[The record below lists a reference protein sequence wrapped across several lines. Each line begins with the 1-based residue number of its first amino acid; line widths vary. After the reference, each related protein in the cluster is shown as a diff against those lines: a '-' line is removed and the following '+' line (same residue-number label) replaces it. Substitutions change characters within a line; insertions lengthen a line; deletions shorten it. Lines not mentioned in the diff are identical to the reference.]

1 MSKYTTEVR
10 FICESKSG
18 LEVSGGSGDVDNIIA
33 NSWNKIFTSKVP
45 FFNEEYRSVLCK
57 KILKHYY
64 LREICCETVGIW
76 ILWMNTRLEE
86 IMPYYNQL
94 YESAK
99 IEFNPMYDVN
109 LTRKHERNVEGTSK
123 EDGTRTQT
131 TKETKTQTNKE
142 TKTQTTKETR
152 EDTGE
157 GSRNITGSRDTDT
170 TGNSTKSTTNS
181 SEETKHDLYSD
192 TPQGNITGL
201 ENENYLTNARKI
213 TDNINNTAN
222 EQLNTA
228 EKSGTDY
235 TENENTNSSTNGTTN
250 SSLNETNNSSLDG
263 TTNNSL
269 DGTTS
274 NIGSSNTTEDYLETI
289 IGKQGTESFSSL
301 LNKFRE
307 TFLNIDMQ
315 VIEEFSDLF
324 FGLW

>member
-10 FICESKSG
+10 FICENKSG
-18 LEVSGGSGDVDNIIA
+18 LEISGGSGDVDSIIA
-33 NSWNKIFTSKVP
+33 NSWDKIFTSKAP
-45 FFNEEYRSVLCK
+45 FFDEEYRSILCQ

-99 IEFNPMYDVN
+99 IDFNPMHNVD
-109 LTRKHERNVEGTSK
+109 LTSKHERNVEGTSK
-123 EDGTRTQT
+123 EDGTRTDNT
-131 TKETKTQTNKE
+131 TGKRTL
-142 TKTQTTKETR
+142 
-152 EDTGE
+152 TG
-157 GSRNITGSRDTDT
+157 NRDTDNT
-170 TGNSTKSTTNS
+170 SVGTRNTTNS
-181 SEETKHDLYSD
+181 SDETKRDLYSD
-192 TPQGNITGL
+192 TPQGAITGL

-213 TDNINNTAN
+213 TDNVNGTGNEETNT
-222 EQLNTA
+222 T

-235 TENENTNSSTNGTTN
+235 SETEGTTGKI
-250 SSLNETNNSSLDG
+250 DG
-263 TTNNSL
+263 V
-269 DGTTS
+269 TS
-274 NIGSSNTTEDYLETI
+274 NTGKTNTTEDYLETI

-301 LNKFRE
+301 LNEFRE

-315 VIEEFSDLF
+315 VIKEFNDLF

>member
-18 LEVSGGSGDVDNIIA
+18 LEVSGGSADVDNIIA
-33 NSWNKIFTSKVP
+33 NSWNKIFTSKAP
-45 FFNEEYRSVLCK
+45 FFDEEYRSVLCQ

-76 ILWMNTRLEE
+76 TLWMNTRLEE

-99 IEFNPMYDVN
+99 IEFNPMHDVN
-109 LTRKHERNVEGTSK
+109 LTRNHERNVKGTSK
-123 EDGTRTQT
+123 EDGTRTDNT
-131 TKETKTQTNKE
+131 TGKRTLTGNRNTDSTGSGTRNTTSGSDETK
-142 TKTQTTKETR
+142 R
-152 EDTGE
+152 
-157 GSRNITGSRDTDT
+157 
-170 TGNSTKSTTNS
+170 
-181 SEETKHDLYSD
+181 DLYSD
-192 TPQGNITGL
+192 TPQGAITGL

-213 TDNINNTAN
+213 TDNVNGTGNEETNT
-222 EQLNTA
+222 T
-228 EKSGTDY
+228 EKTGTDY
-235 TENENTNSSTNGTTN
+235 SETE
-250 SSLNETNNSSLDG
+250 D
-263 TTNNSL
+263 
-269 DGTTS
+269 TTS
-274 NIGSSNTTEDYLETI
+274 KVDGVTSNTESNNTTEDYLETI
-289 IGKQGTESFSSL
+289 VGKQGTESFSSL

>member
-33 NSWNKIFTSKVP
+33 NSWDKIFTSKAP
-45 FFNEEYRSVLCK
+45 FFDEEYRSVLCQ

-76 ILWMNTRLEE
+76 TLWMNTRLEE

-99 IEFNPMYDVN
+99 IEFDPMHDVD
-109 LTRKHERNVEGTSK
+109 LTRKHDRNVEGTSK

-131 TKETKTQTNKE
+131 TKET
-142 TKTQTTKETR
+142 R
-152 EDTGE
+152 EDSSK
-157 GSRNITGSRDTDT
+157 GSRNLTGNRDTDT
-170 TGNSTKSTTNS
+170 TGNGTISTTNTS
-181 SEETKHDLYSD
+181 DETKRDLYSD
-192 TPQGNITGL
+192 TPQGAITGL

-213 TDNINNTAN
+213 TDNVNGSGN
-222 EQLNTA
+222 EQTNTT
-228 EKSGTDY
+228 EKTGTNY
-235 TENENTNSSTNGTTN
+235 KENESTNGSTNGTTN
-250 SSLNETNNSSLDG
+250 GSLDG
-263 TTNNSL
+263 TTTN
-269 DGTTS
+269 T
-274 NIGSSNTTEDYLETI
+274 GSTNTTEDYLETI
-289 IGKQGTESFSSL
+289 VGKQGTESFSSL

-324 FGLW
+324 FNLW